1 MKKFINNLE
10 FVEQSRVN
18 IQNILKSIDERLLVI
33 AGPCSIHSYEEA
45 LEYAKILKKEQEKY
59 KDTLFFVMRTYF
71 QKPRTTVGWEGIS
84 VDPHLDGSYNYKEG
98 IELCQT
104 ICEKLTELEI
114 PIADE
119 ALNMELTDK
128 WSEYLSYAALSARNS
143 EDQNMRKYCSN
154 LESPVGVKHPR
165 SGDLEDGVNGVLS
178 VQYSNHKLFY
188 KNSLIKCRG
197 NKFAHLILRGSK
209 QGSNLNEKSVL
220 KIKELY
226 KKHNISNLAIICDLS
241 HDNSVDENGNKSAHN
256 QITNAQIV
264 KQLQQQF
271 PNLIRGVMIESHI
284 NHGKQSIQSYKLE
297 KGVSIT
303 DECVSFEQTQEIFEI
318 LNKNSKI

>member
-71 QKPRTTVGWEGIS
+71 QKPRTTIGWEGLS
-84 VDPHLDGSYNYKEG
+84 VDPDLNGTYDYKRG
-98 IELCQT
+98 IKLCQE
-104 ICEKLTELEI
+104 ICEEI
-114 PIADE
+114 TNLGVPIADE

-128 WSEYLSYAALSARNS
+128 WSNYLSYAALGARNS

-154 LESPVGVKHPR
+154 LKSPVGVKHPR

-197 NKFAHLILRGSK
+197 NKFAHLILRGSI

-220 KIKELY
+220 KIEELY
-226 KKHNISNLAIICDLS
+226 KKHNISNPAIICDLS
-241 HDNSVDENGNKSAHN
+241 HDNSVDENGKKSSHN

-264 KQLQQQF
+264 KQLHQQF
-271 PNLIRGVMIESHI
+271 PNLVRGVMIESNI
-284 NHGKQSIQSYKLE
+284 NHGKQKMQSYDKLQ
-297 KGVSIT
+297 KGVSVT
-303 DECVSFEQTQEIFEI
+303 DECINFEQTQEIFEI
-318 LNKNSKI
+318 LSEKN